1 MDPLTNEEFIKF
13 LCSFKD
19 EYYCPVTEIS
29 RAKTGNKQPLIHSE
43 FKMLSFDDM
52 CRKYDLIKKHLPK
65 TMDAIHFEVDEND
78 KLTLYLIEFKNFS
91 MTDRYSTYQ
100 EIEALHRSLKKK
112 NKKTVDPESEE
123 KIISNTFL
131 RKFENVKKHF
141 VDSIEFDLRMKPLES
156 ILVSLPWLYD
166 EYCNN
171 NEDIDK
177 KDIRKFLNNADI
189 KLIVFINRYAPRNN
203 VSADRLSA
211 HSIDNALK
219 SQYLRLSY
227 SGVIVR
233 GQERILSR
241 DRFDY
246 FIKKGRINRNFLN
259 LFIWM
264 FFSVI
269 LSRNYR
275 NIYC

>member
-1 MDPLTNEEFIKF
+1 MDSLTNEEFIEF

-19 EYYCPVTEIS
+19 RYYCSITEIS
-29 RAKTGNKQPLIHSE
+29 RAKTGNKQPLIYSE

-65 TMDAIHFEVDEND
+65 TMDAIHFEIDEND

-203 VSADRLSA
+203 VSAERLSA

-246 FIKKGRINRNFLN
+246 FIKKEG
-259 LFIWM
+259 
-264 FFSVI
+264 
-269 LSRNYR
+269 LSE
-275 NIYC
+275 IF